1 MNSNYKNYLV
11 AIHCMTFNHKP
22 YIRQCL
28 DGFVMQ
34 ETNFPFVA
42 IVVDDA
48 STDGEQEVLCDF
60 INNELDTT
68 SFQKDETDDFV
79 RVVASHKTN

>member
-1 MNSNYKNYLV
+1 MAV
-11 AIHCMTFNHKP
+11 
-22 YIRQCL
+22 
-28 DGFVMQ
+28 
-34 ETNFPFVA
+34 
-42 IVVDDA
+42 VVDDA